1 MPGKAAKGST
11 PQERSAAAR
20 ARLLAAACE
29 LFYAEGVQSVGIDR
43 VIEHAG
49 VAKATLYSAFG
60 SKEELVRAYLR
71 ARHAATMQRMSDV
84 LEARYPT
91 ARERLVGVFEVQG
104 LSFTDPG
111 FRGCAFVGAKAEARP
126 GGAVDEVADEYR
138 AWLHGLFAG
147 SRPGSGRDRSQGPRP
162 AARAALRRRGDQRLA
177 GPRSQC
183 RRRRPR
189 RGRRAGQRRYP
200 GRRRRIIRWRAGGA
214 RVTINAC
221 SAKSS
226 R

>member
-1 MPGKAAKGST
+1 MPGKAAKGFT

-20 ARLLAAACE
+20 ARLLAAASE

-71 ARHAATMQRMSDV
+71 ARHAATMQRMSDA

-91 ARERLVGVFEVQG
+91 ARERLVGIFEVQG

-111 FRGCAFVGAKAEARP
+111 FRGCAFVGAKAGARP

-147 SRPGSGRDRSQGPRP
+147 LAQEAGATDPKGLAQQLVLLYDGAGISAWLDRDPSAED
-162 AARAALRRRGDQRLA
+162 AARTVAASLVSAAIPEPPTGNSVA
-177 GPRSQC
+177 CGRSH
-183 RRRRPR
+183 
-189 RGRRAGQRRYP
+189 G
-200 GRRRRIIRWRAGGA
+200 
-214 RVTINAC
+214 
-221 SAKSS
+221 
-226 R
+226 